1 MDYAV
6 VRMAEYEKI
15 CQYTDA
21 LQEYVDG
28 LTNTQKREVVEN
40 GGKKYAKH
48 FLDFQK
54 LYYNW

>member
-6 VRMAEYEKI
+6 VRMAEYEKM

-28 LTNTQKREVVEN
+28 LTDKQKREVVEIDE
-40 GGKKYAKH
+40 KKVR
-48 FLDFQK
+48 
-54 LYYNW
+54 